1 MSRDKSLNYLEELSR
16 ALNFGEKSS
25 ILDRQTLLHFL
36 GKVPAVPTIN
46 ENSISRGSVTEFD
59 GVKISSLTWNVGWG
73 KETEAFLLTPT
84 NAQGPLPGVLYLH
97 SHDDL
102 KEFGKEKVAQKSAEQ
117 LPERAQWVRRN
128 HYGNRAP
135 ANELAK
141 MGFAVL
147 VHDCFPWGSRG
158 FSIEE
163 LPPRV
168 KEIHGKSNEEE
179 FENLSVMFES
189 LSLNKYL
196 SLYGATMAGILNHD
210 DRVALEVAKCLPEMS
225 GPISAIGLSG
235 GGCRAIFLHATNPE
249 LRAVVSTGA
258 MATYRSMLH
267 EHIAPHSWMFFPF
280 DLASAGEWPEV
291 AMISSTPLFVQYC
304 GNDQLFTPEGMA
316 DAHHMLENH
325 DGGVGNYKGEFYPVQ
340 HSFTVEMQI
349 AAFDWLRSHV

>member
-1 MSRDKSLNYLEELSR
+1 MGINRMEEL
-16 ALNFGEKSS
+16 GGV
-25 ILDRQTLLHFL
+25 LHFGAHENGPLTREKLLAAL
-36 GKVPAVPTIN
+36 GVVPPIPKNLQVT
-46 ENSISRGSVTEFD
+46 RGEVREFD
-59 GVKISSLTWNVGWG
+59 GIRITTLTWNVGWG
-73 KETEAFLLTPT
+73 KPTEAFLLTPVGAT
-84 NAQGPLPGVLYLH
+84 GVLPGALYLH

-102 KEFGKEKVAQKSAEQ
+102 KEFGKEKVSRWSAAE
-117 LPERAQWVRRN
+117 LPERAQWVRRD

-141 MGFAVL
+141 RGFAVL

-158 FSIEE
+158 FTLDE
-163 LPPRV
+163 LPPRI
-168 KEIHGKSNEEE
+168 KEVHGSATQED

-210 DRVALEVAKCLPEMS
+210 DRVALEVAKGLPEIS
-225 GPISAIGLSG
+225 GPISVIGLSG

-280 DLASAGEWPEV
+280 NLAASGEWPEV
-291 AMISSTPLFVQYC
+291 AMISDTPLFVQYC
-304 GNDQLFTPEGMA
+304 GNDQLFTKEGMSDA
-316 DAHHMLENH
+316 DAMLRKNFAGS
-325 DGGVGNYKGEFYPVQ
+325 DKYRGEFYPVQ
-340 HSFTVEMQI
+340 HSFTVEMQE
-349 AAFDWLRSHV
+349 AAFDWLAAHV